1 VAEPPPI
8 RNALRGAPAAASN
21 DSPIASAKKSATIA
35 IATAID
41 VRAAELKAFELE
53 LIFLSFNP
61 RLDAHLRRPRPQ
73 PPPISVVVTT
83 TDAESAADTDP
94 KWN

>member
-1 VAEPPPI
+1 
-8 RNALRGAPAAASN
+8 LRCAPAAEAASN
-21 DSPIASAKKSATIA
+21 DSPIASAKKSASIA
-35 IATAID
+35 IALAID

-61 RLDAHLRRPRPQ
+61 RLGCSGSMAPSVSPAAADL
-73 PPPISVVVTT
+73 VVVTT